1 MPIPGDPTSYGLP
14 PGSPMP
20 QQAQGAGGMLDPQ
33 LIQAILGMRGQPMQM
48 QQQQRQLKLADQMR
62 ADAGQ
67 QLKGTQAGRVYK
79 APNALNVGAN
89 VLGNFMA
96 ARSDNAV
103 KGAEGQMMQADQDA
117 ARRYYE
123 AIMQQQMMG
132 RQQPMPM
139 PQAGP
144 TNPQGGY

>member
-1 MPIPGDPTSYGLP
+1 MP
-14 PGSPMP
+14 PGA
-20 QQAQGAGGMLDPQ
+20 AQGQQPGMSQLDPQ
-33 LIQAILGMRGQPMQM
+33 LIQAIIGMRGQPMQM

-67 QLKGTQAGRVYK
+67 QLKGTQAGRVYR
-79 APNALNVGAN
+79 APGALNVGAN

-103 KGAEGQMMQADQDA
+103 KGAENQMMQGDQDA

-123 AIMQQQMMG
+123 AIMQQQMMK
-132 RQQPMPM
+132 QQPMPM
-139 PQAGP
+139 PNAGP